1 VFKKNILMNLLF
13 NIGSKNGDEKVFKK
27 NNRGYEFK
35 GKQIKNV
42 KDLYKVYQEESKE
55 TKEVINKLTDSVK

>member
-1 VFKKNILMNLLF
+1 MFKKNILMNLLF